1 MLQPFREREVAAIC
15 CKCGDTI
22 FSGDLA
28 YIIGEDVMCLQCI
41 AECAVIVS
49 PEKIYENIS
58 SDDACGECAEWDK
71 PFGAQ
76 I

>member
-28 YIIGEDVMCLQCI
+28 YIVGRDVMCLQCI
-41 AECAVIVS
+41 GECAVIVS
-49 PEKIYENIS
+49 HDNIYENI
-58 SDDACGECAEWDK
+58 CFEGERRADWIDR
-71 PFGAQ
+71 FGTQ